1 MPDRS
6 GQRESDSFR
15 NVLSLGLV
23 SFFTDVSSEMCFG
36 LLPIFILKELKGTLG
51 VLGFIEGLAEALSY
65 VLRMVSG
72 VVSDRFRRRKLLVF
86 IGYGFS
92 TVVKPL
98 FALAQSWVDVLLV
111 RLGDR
116 VGKGVRT
123 SPRDAL
129 LSESISER
137 RMGTAFG
144 LHRTLD
150 QLGAI
155 MGPMIASGLMLFFA
169 LTIRDVFWLSFI
181 PGFVALLVL
190 IIFVKERMGKSRKR
204 PLLGDVRKVLKGEFT
219 VLLFIIAIFSVGAF
233 NFSFI
238 LVKAGKLNIDET
250 LIPLVYGLIN
260 IGHAVAAIPAGV
272 LSDKFGKEKLLSV
285 GYCIFLVS
293 TLSLLLYGNLLYAFV
308 IAFIYGIYTGVI
320 ETVQRAIIPGYVPMD
335 LRGTGYGLY
344 YLVAGSSFFVSNTVF
359 GILWEHISIET
370 AVTYSS
376 VTTIAAIIGLSIF
389 LKRGR
394 SDLTT

>member
-1 MPDRS
+1 MSDRS
-6 GQRESDSFR
+6 RQTESNGFR

-23 SFFTDVSSEMCFG
+23 SFFTDISSEMCFG
-36 LLPIFILKELKGTLG
+36 LLPIFILEELKGTLG
-51 VLGFIEGLAEALSY
+51 ILGFIEGLAEALSY

-72 VVSDRFRRRKLLVF
+72 VISDRFRRRKLLVF
-86 IGYGFS
+86 IGYGLS
-92 TVVKPL
+92 TIVKPL
-98 FALAQSWVDVLLV
+98 FAAAQSWIDVLLV

-116 VGKGVRT
+116 VGKGMRT

-155 MGPMIASGLMLFFA
+155 VGPIIASGLMLFLA
-169 LTIRDVFWLSFI
+169 LTIRDIFWLSFI
-181 PGFVALLVL
+181 PGFTALLVL
-190 IIFVKERMGKSRKR
+190 IIFVKERVGKPKKR
-204 PLLGDVRKVLKGEFT
+204 ELLGDVRKVLKGKFM
-219 VLLFIIAIFSVGAF
+219 VLLFIIGVFSVGAF

-238 LVKAGKLNIDET
+238 LVKAGELNIEET
-250 LIPLVYGLIN
+250 LIPLVYGLVN
-260 IGHAVAAIPAGV
+260 IGHTVSAIPAGV

-285 GYCIFLVS
+285 GYCIFLAS
-293 TLSLLLYGNLLYAFV
+293 TLSLLLYGNPLYAFI
-308 IAFIYGIYTGVI
+308 IAFIYGVYTGVI
-320 ETVQRAIIPGYVPMD
+320 ETVQRAIIPSYVPTD

-344 YLVAGSSFFVSNTVF
+344 YLVVGSSFFVSNTVF
-359 GILWEHISIET
+359 GGLWEHVSIET

-376 VTTIAAIIGLSIF
+376 VTTIAAITGLFLF
-389 LKRGR
+389 LKRSR

>member
-1 MPDRS
+1 MSDRS
-6 GQRESDSFR
+6 RQTESNGFR

-36 LLPIFILKELKGTLG
+36 LLPIFILEELKGTLG
-51 VLGFIEGLAEALSY
+51 ILGFIEGLAEALSY

-72 VVSDRFRRRKLLVF
+72 VISDRFRRRKLLVF
-86 IGYGFS
+86 IGYGLS
-92 TVVKPL
+92 TIVKPL
-98 FALAQSWVDVLLV
+98 FAAAQSWIDVLLV

-116 VGKGVRT
+116 VGKGIRT

-155 MGPMIASGLMLFFA
+155 VGPIIASGLMLFLA
-169 LTIRDVFWLSFI
+169 LTIRDIFWLSFI
-181 PGFVALLVL
+181 PGFTALLVL
-190 IIFVKERMGKSRKR
+190 IIFVKERVGKPKKR
-204 PLLGDVRKVLKGEFT
+204 ELLGDVRKVLKGKFM
-219 VLLFIIAIFSVGAF
+219 VLLFIIGVFSVGAF

-238 LVKAGKLNIDET
+238 LVKAGELNIEET
-250 LIPLVYGLIN
+250 LIPLVYGLVN
-260 IGHAVAAIPAGV
+260 IGHTVSAIPAGV

-285 GYCIFLVS
+285 GYCIFLAS
-293 TLSLLLYGNLLYAFV
+293 TLSLLLYGNPLYAFI
-308 IAFIYGIYTGVI
+308 IAFIYGVYTGVI
-320 ETVQRAIIPGYVPMD
+320 ETVQRAIIPSYVSTD

-359 GILWEHISIET
+359 GSLWEHVSIEM

-376 VTTIAAIIGLSIF
+376 VTTIAAITGLFLF
-389 LKRGR
+389 LKRSR